1 MQHHVIISFGR
12 DREYEFKLA
21 GGAPADEARQWFDRE
36 FVALEC
42 DVATPT
48 GKILAVDRI
57 LSVAKYAGPAHFAE
71 QAEWAAQFAKHAAAI
86 LGREL
91 IRVDVENYTIGY

>member
-1 MQHHVIISFGR
+1 MQYQVIVSFS
-12 DREYEFKLA
+12 REQEFEYKLA
-21 GGAPADEARQWFDRE
+21 AISPVEEARQWFDRE